1 MRSHPHLGFQSESE
15 SESTL
20 SRLMRIKHVESN
32 MPCLF
37 FFYRCISDP
46 NKWKEVLQAG
56 LSQIMSFC
64 CCFRFAESLVVWKR
78 YKSSRKEA
86 ESSHL
91 SACSALICLKQVNAA
106 AFEPNN
112 LNTARSKNSGFQN
125 WIRSDG
131 RGRGTF
137 PPDPTTRWENRHFG
151 GKWLA
156 NWGHDLLSRRNE

>member
-1 MRSHPHLGFQSESE
+1 MHSHPHLGFQSESE

-20 SRLMRIKHVESN
+20 SRLMRIKWIKHAV
-32 MPCLF
+32 LF
-37 FFYRCISDP
+37 LFCFYRCISDP
-46 NKWKEVLQAG
+46 SKWKEVLQAC
-56 LSQIMSFC
+56 LSQIMFFC
-64 CCFRFAESLVVWKR
+64 CCFRFTESLVAWKR

-86 ESSHL
+86 EPSHL
-91 SACSALICLKQVNAA
+91 SASSVLICLKQVNAA

-112 LNTARSKNSGFQN
+112 INTARSKNGGFQN
-125 WIRSDG
+125 RIRSDG

-137 PPDPTTRWENRHFG
+137 PRDLTTRWENRPFG